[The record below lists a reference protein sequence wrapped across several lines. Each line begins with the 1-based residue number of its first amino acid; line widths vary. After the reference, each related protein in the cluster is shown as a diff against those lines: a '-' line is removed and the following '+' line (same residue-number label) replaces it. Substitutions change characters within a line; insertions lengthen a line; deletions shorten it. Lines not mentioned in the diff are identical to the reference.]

1 MCLLETREERG
12 LGVEEEG
19 ESECGIRAKG
29 IGNTEIGNSW
39 GMKSSKVR
47 VI

>member
-19 ESECGIRAKG
+19 ESECGIRTEG
-29 IGNTEIGNSW
+29 IGTLEGGIRGE
-39 GMKSSKVR
+39 
-47 VI
+47 